1 MAVVHCL
8 GTGLVGAWVAKRL
21 ATLGHEV
28 HAYDLQPHRVMG
40 IDGIT
45 VHTGDVLDNLMA
57 MSRIGQFDIVLNMEI
72 IEHVDDVNF
81 FIKKIFAPVPS
92 AT

>member
-45 VHTGDVLDNLMA
+45 VHTGDVLDNLMS
-57 MSRIGQFDIVLNMEI
+57 MSRNGQVDIVLNMLPGDI
-72 IEHVDDVNF
+72 GHI
-81 FIKKIFAPVPS
+81 
-92 AT
+92 ATTNLAATQQT